1 VTIAYLGG
9 SITAQA
15 GGWRDQTLKYLGEQF
30 PSTTLTQVDAAV
42 SGTGSTL
49 GTFRLQHDV
58 LSHHPNL
65 LIVEFT
71 VNDQGGILAQHVI
84 EGIVRQTWRQDPSTD
99 ICFVYTISSYLL
111 PQILRGRIAASSQA
125 SENVADYYGIPSI
138 NFGVEIA
145 IRVRAGTLVMTGAN
159 PPPASP
165 GSPEVFS
172 ADGTHPFPQTG
183 HVIYSD
189 AFIRGFQAMEAMP
202 AGRISRDKPPMD
214 ANVLD
219 QPVVMPLIGLH
230 TTGDW
235 QRMQLDDPTGQ
246 MARSLPDVWASR
258 TRGDSIEFTFTGNL
272 FGIYGVKGPTPVT
285 SPFRLIMI
293 GR

>member
-1 VTIAYLGG
+1 
-9 SITAQA
+9 
-15 GGWRDQTLKYLGEQF
+15 
-30 PSTTLTQVDAAV
+30 
-42 SGTGSTL
+42 
-49 GTFRLQHDV
+49 
-58 LSHHPNL
+58 
-65 LIVEFT
+65 
-71 VNDQGGILAQHVI
+71 
-84 EGIVRQTWRQDPSTD
+84 
-99 ICFVYTISSYLL
+99 LL

-219 QPVVMPLIGLH
+219 QPVVMPLSGLH

-235 QRMQLDDPTGQ
+235 QRMQLDNPTGQ
-246 MARSLPDVWASR
+246 MARSLPNVWASR

-272 FGIYGVKGPTPVT
+272 FGIYGVKGPDAGNFTIQIDDDRPMTTTLYDSYSTYGRHRIRTWFSPLLPSTHHRVKIELVDAPVDKAAIVKE
-285 SPFRLIMI
+285 SPSTIVDPKAFEGHYLYVGAILVN
-293 GR
+293 GRIDAAPPATGLSPTASSE